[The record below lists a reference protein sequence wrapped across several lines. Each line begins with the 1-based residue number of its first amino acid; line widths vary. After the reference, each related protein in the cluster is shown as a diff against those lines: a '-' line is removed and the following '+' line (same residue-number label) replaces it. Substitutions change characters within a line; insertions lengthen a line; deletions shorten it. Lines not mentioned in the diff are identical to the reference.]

1 MRITILSGGVGGARF
16 IRGVREACHRSLA
29 GTSPEDEITAIVN
42 VGDDMWLTGL
52 RIAPDLDSVMYTL
65 AGEADEERGW
75 GRIGDTSKA
84 SSQLR
89 ANGIGWPWF
98 TLGDL
103 DIGTHLS
110 RTELLR
116 QGLSLSEVTAKLTS
130 RWPLGVTLLPSSDDE
145 TETHVRTKDGVTMH
159 FQEWWTRHKAQL
171 PVEEFIY
178 SDVERARPAPAVLEA
193 IRSSDLVLF
202 APSNPIVSIGPIL
215 ALPGIIEAISA
226 TRASVVGVS
235 PVISGSVVRGMAD
248 ACLSAV
254 GVATAADAVAVRY
267 GSRSGGGLL
276 DAWLI
281 DESDAELAPGIERAG
296 IRVACVPLWMR
307 DRDTSSA
314 LAAAAISVG
323 LAK

>member
-1 MRITILSGGVGGARF
+1 MGGARF
-16 IRGVREACHRSLA
+16 IRGIREACRRSLA
-29 GTSPEDEITAIVN
+29 GRSPEDEITAIVN

-75 GRIGDTSKA
+75 GRVGDTSKA
-84 SSQLR
+84 SSELR
-89 ANGIGWPWF
+89 ANGVGWPWF

-116 QGLSLSEVTAKLTS
+116 QGLTLSEVTAKLTS
-130 RWPLGVTLLPSSDDE
+130 RWPLGVTLLPASDDE
-145 TETHVRTKDGVTMH
+145 TETHVRTKDGATMH
-159 FQEWWTRHKAQL
+159 FQEWWTRHRARL

-178 SDVERARPAPAVLEA
+178 SNVEQARPAPDVLGA

-215 ALPGIIEAISA
+215 ALPGVADAISETPA
-226 TRASVVGVS
+226 PVVGVS
-235 PVISGSVVRGMAD
+235 PIISGSVVRGMAD

-254 GVATAADAVAVRY
+254 GVATAADSVALRY
-267 GSRSGGGLL
+267 GPRSSGGLL
-276 DAWLI
+276 DVWLV
-281 DESDAELAPGIERAG
+281 DESDATLAPGIERAG
-296 IRVACVPLWMR
+296 IRVVAVPLWMR
-307 DRDTSSA
+307 DLDTSSA
-314 LAAAAISVG
+314 LAAAAISAG
-323 LAK
+323 LNS